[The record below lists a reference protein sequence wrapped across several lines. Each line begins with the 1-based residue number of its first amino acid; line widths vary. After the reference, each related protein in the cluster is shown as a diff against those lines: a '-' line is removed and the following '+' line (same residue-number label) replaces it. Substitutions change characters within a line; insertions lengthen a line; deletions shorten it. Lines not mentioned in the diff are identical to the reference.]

1 MNPRAA
7 RILRRLVVVIAAVV
21 VLGGWAIPTFAGRY
35 FVNVTGRI
43 VAVPDALASGR
54 AIVLPDGSLAS
65 SGRARVE
72 IEITNHYPLPV
83 LLDFQGSAFRAGLV
97 GRDETGGQ
105 PVWQTSADDPL
116 LEQADDSPDGIAS
129 PRVIRIQPG
138 ATIVTADGL
147 ALDLAEGSAAAPGIY
162 SLQISAYGIAG
173 APLHVS
179 IIDGT
184 AYGR

>member
-1 MNPRAA
+1 
-7 RILRRLVVVIAAVV
+7 
-21 VLGGWAIPTFAGRY
+21 
-35 FVNVTGRI
+35 
-43 VAVPDALASGR
+43 
-54 AIVLPDGSLAS
+54 
-65 SGRARVE
+65 
-72 IEITNHYPLPV
+72 
-83 LLDFQGSAFRAGLV
+83 
-97 GRDETGGQ
+97 
-105 PVWQTSADDPL
+105 L